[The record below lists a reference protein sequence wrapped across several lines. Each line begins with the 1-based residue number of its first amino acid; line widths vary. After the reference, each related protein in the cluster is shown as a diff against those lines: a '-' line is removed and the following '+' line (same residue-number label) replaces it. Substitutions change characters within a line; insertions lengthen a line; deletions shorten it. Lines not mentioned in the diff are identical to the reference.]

1 MVETYQTED
10 EQVQA
15 IKDWWKENGRAVIAG
30 LVIGIGIIA
39 GYRYWTKYQT
49 TQSEQASI
57 IYAQVVAS
65 TATANKEKAFEE
77 GLNLITNYSGT
88 PYAGLAALSLAKLA
102 LADADYA
109 TAATHL
115 RWILDNDNDTGL
127 QHVARLRLARVL
139 AADNKPDLALSLLNE
154 PDTTGFTTLYQEVR
168 GDILLQ
174 QGKQAE
180 AAAEYNK
187 ALADLNM
194 NPQRRRILEMKYN
207 DLAGAASEKIQP

>member
-1 MVETYQTED
+1 MERYQTED

-30 LVIGIGIIA
+30 LIIGIGAIA
-39 GYRYWTKYQT
+39 GYRYWTQYQT
-49 TQSEQASI
+49 SQSEQASM

-65 TATANKEKAFEE
+65 TATADAEKAFAQ
-77 GLNLITNYSGT
+77 GQNLISNYSGT

-102 LADADYA
+102 QTKADYV

-115 RWILDNDNDTGL
+115 RWILDNNADTGL

-139 AADNKPDLALSLLNE
+139 VADNKPDLALSLLNE
-154 PDTTGFTTLYQEVR
+154 TDTTGFTTLYQEAR

-174 QGKQAE
+174 LGKQAE

-187 ALADLNM
+187 ALADLDM

-207 DLAGAASEKIQP
+207 DLAGTTREMEQP